1 MCSQPQTGEEKMH
14 LLTLYYPEGHQGHQF
29 PGHPERPE
37 RVEAIRRGLE
47 EIHLWDQ
54 VPRLEPLELTENIL
68 SSIHDKEYLKILEQA
83 SLLEQMLDSDTYT
96 TRESWQLAL
105 NAAGGAAAVA
115 EAVWDRKYQSGFA
128 LTRPPGH
135 HACPSRG
142 MGFCLLNNVA
152 IAAEYLLQEKGAS
165 RITILDLDLHH
176 GNGTQDIFW
185 SRKDVSYV
193 SIHQAPFYPGTGSLS
208 EVGGGDGEG
217 FTLNLPVPSRTGD
230 LGYKT
235 LIEEIVFPFLARKK
249 PEILLVSYG
258 FDTHWRDPLGSLQLS
273 AAAIRQVFDELR
285 CWVDGNCKGRLVVF
299 LEGGYDLEAGRVCG
313 QAVASS
319 LMDQMW
325 QDPLGPAPSVEGDA
339 WRHTLADA
347 KSIWEM

>member
-1 MCSQPQTGEEKMH
+1 
-14 LLTLYYPEGHQGHQF
+14 
-29 PGHPERPE
+29 
-37 RVEAIRRGLE
+37 
-47 EIHLWDQ
+47 
-54 VPRLEPLELTENIL
+54 
-68 SSIHDKEYLKILEQA
+68 
-83 SLLEQMLDSDTYT
+83 
-96 TRESWQLAL
+96 
-105 NAAGGAAAVA
+105 
-115 EAVWDRKYQSGFA
+115 
-128 LTRPPGH
+128 
-135 HACPSRG
+135 

-152 IAAEYLLQEKGAS
+152 IAAEYLLQEKAAS

-193 SIHQAPFYPGTGSLS
+193 SIHQAPFYPGTGSLL

-217 FTLNLPVPSRTGD
+217 FTLNLPIPSRTGD
-230 LGYKT
+230 LGYIT
-235 LIEEIVFPFLARKK
+235 LIEEIVFPFLVRKK

-273 AAAIRQVFDELR
+273 AAAIRQVFDKLR
-285 CWVDGNCKGRLVVF
+285 SWVEGNCNGRLAVF

-313 QAVASS
+313 QAVGSS
-319 LMDQMW
+319 LMDQPW
-325 QDPLGPAPSVEGDA
+325 QDPLGPAPSAEDDA

>member
-1 MCSQPQTGEEKMH
+1 MH
-14 LLTLYYPEGHQGHQF
+14 LLTLYYPEGHQGHQL

-37 RVEAIRRGLE
+37 RVEAIKTGLE
-47 EIHLWDQ
+47 DINLWDQ
-54 VPRLEPLELTENIL
+54 IPRLEPLELAENII

-83 SLLEQMLDSDTYT
+83 SSLEQMLDPDTYT

-115 EAVWDRKYQSGFA
+115 EAVWDGKFQSGFA

-152 IAAEYLLQEKGAS
+152 IAAEYLLREKGAS

-185 SRKDVSYV
+185 NRQDVSYV
-193 SIHQAPFYPGTGSLS
+193 SIHQAPFYPGTGSLA

-217 FTLNLPVPSRTGD
+217 FTLNLPVPSGTGD
-230 LGYKT
+230 LGYTT
-235 LIEEIVFPFLARKK
+235 LLDEIVIPFLDKKK
-249 PEILLVSYG
+249 PEILLVSFG

-273 AAAIRQVFDELR
+273 AVAIRQVFDKLR
-285 CWVDGNCKGRLVVF
+285 SWVDRNCKGRLAVF
-299 LEGGYDLEAGRVCG
+299 LEGGYDLDAGRACG
-313 QAVASS
+313 QAVVSSFASP
-319 LMDQMW
+319 LMDQNW
-325 QDPLGPAPSVEGDA
+325 EDPLGPSLAEEGDD
-339 WRHTLADA
+339 WRHTLSEA
-347 KSIWEM
+347 KNIWGF